1 MLTLSALELFRGVNG
16 VRGVANDEIKNMIYS
31 PVDEDTLLYVLGAVN
46 LSKAETNKRGAPI
59 SVRTSHASSHCSFP
73 ELSVAQSR
81 QESIA
86 SNFVVLVFSRIENGK
101 RLAVGG

>member
-46 LSKAETNKRGAPI
+46 LSKPRQTRGGRQ
-59 SVRTSHASSHCSFP
+59 SV
-73 ELSVAQSR
+73 
-81 QESIA
+81 
-86 SNFVVLVFSRIENGK
+86 
-101 RLAVGG
+101 